1 MTTTTKIFVILVC
14 IFSFILTPL
23 VIAYAAQKENWRK
36 LANDTRAELNI
47 AYASQQSAL
56 AILNAEE
63 ARYAALQKRDLDRY
77 LDLQQQYA
85 RLQTELGDLSRERD
99 ELKRSRDAWTTSASL
114 LTAEMAVKTAHNKEL
129 TDAKEAAL
137 SGERELQTRNLQL
150 VDRVKELDA
159 QKGIVWL
166 NPSQANNTYGL
177 AMRAADAGEKGIAS
191 ISDLAAAV
199 NDGQSLTFGSNA
211 EFYARPDGLKPLETA
226 YGFEFGRANV
236 KRMDTGLVYQALRD
250 GQVDVGL
257 VFATDGRIPAFDFTV
272 LEDDQGYF
280 PSYALA
286 PVIRTEVLE
295 ANPGIGDLLNEVS
308 AKLDDQVMAALNASV
323 DVDKVSVENAA
334 AKFLQD
340 NGLI

>member
-159 QKGIVWL
+159 QVVVLTQQLRQRIEEITVL
-166 NPSQANNTYGL
+166 RQENDDFRRQTGL
-177 AMRAADAGEKGIAS
+177 GQ
-191 ISDLAAAV
+191 AAAPPLSASPTPSAV
-199 NDGQSLTFGSNA
+199 AVTPVATSPIRGTVTRVEGALATVDVGSSA
-211 EFYARPDGLKPLETA
+211 GLRPEM
-226 YGFEFGRANV
+226 
-236 KRMDTGLVYQALRD
+236 RMVVLRD
-250 GQVDVGL
+250 GAYVCDLEITSHVTPTEAVGKVVVETDKQIRPGDKVEDAL
-257 VFATDGRIPAFDFTV
+257 SFATH
-272 LEDDQGYF
+272 
-280 PSYALA
+280 
-286 PVIRTEVLE
+286 
-295 ANPGIGDLLNEVS
+295 
-308 AKLDDQVMAALNASV
+308 
-323 DVDKVSVENAA
+323 
-334 AKFLQD
+334 
-340 NGLI
+340 